1 MPVQCEI
8 DDSLLGHQNIK
19 TIVFRAF
26 RWTRMMS
33 DVDGDRGCCR
43 VLVNAVRPV
52 PELGYPS
59 KSTWAVAMLREGP
72 HLWL

>member
-1 MPVQCEI
+1 
-8 DDSLLGHQNIK
+8 
-19 TIVFRAF
+19 
-26 RWTRMMS
+26 MMS